1 MEAIAENR
9 EVTQAELEHETC
21 ERRRGRNIVVA
32 IDHGPD
38 SRAAFEWTLTHFAR
52 MADTLYLVHVIPSWE
67 EAAAG
72 HVSPRKSTEEEVLS
86 QVAESLMDK
95 LAKEAYEVCMVKTVP
110 RILEGV
116 DIGKAICTEA
126 ERIQPAAVV
135 MGSRGLGFVKS
146 FIQGSVSDYCARHC
160 PCAVIIMPHKG
171 GVEAEDD

>member
-9 EVTQAELEHETC
+9 ELTQAELEHETC

-52 MADTLYLVHVIPSWE
+52 MADTLYLVHVIPSL
-67 EAAAG
+67 
-72 HVSPRKSTEEEVLS
+72 SPRKSTEEKVLS

-110 RILEGV
+110 RILEGI

-160 PCAVIIMPHKG
+160 PCAVIIMPHR
-171 GVEAEDD
+171 GVEGEDD

>member
-38 SRAAFEWTLTHFAR
+38 SRAAFEWTLTHFVR
-52 MADTLYLVHVIPSWE
+52 MADTLYLVHVIPSL
-67 EAAAG
+67 
-72 HVSPRKSTEEEVLS
+72 SPRKSTEEEVLS
-86 QVAESLMDK
+86 QAAESLMDK
-95 LAKEAYEVCMVKTVP
+95 LAKEAYEISMVKTVP

-160 PCAVIIMPHKG
+160 PCAVIIMPHR